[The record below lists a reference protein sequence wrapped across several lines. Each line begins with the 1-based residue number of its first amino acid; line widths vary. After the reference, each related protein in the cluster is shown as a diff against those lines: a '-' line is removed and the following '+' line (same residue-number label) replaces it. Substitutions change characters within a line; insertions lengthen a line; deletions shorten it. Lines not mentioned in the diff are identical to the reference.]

1 MPTGIYLHVYIQSKA
16 IKGKSI
22 FYWVISLQQIIPL
35 TPWKVIK
42 VILIYVLIKYAKN
55 THAISVFAQYTGI
68 LITDFTFLCF
78 VISFLCSLHKNR
90 FNSKNLCGTVSALW
104 KWHQEESFSMG
115 MRNLLVYCVYNSVFK
130 KGTNP
135 LFGEN
140 AGNCSK
146 GKKNMELKVSPVN
159 V

>member
-16 IKGKSI
+16 IKGKSV

-55 THAISVFAQYTGI
+55 THAVSVFAQYIGI

-90 FNSKNLCGTVSALW
+90 FNSKNLCGTIPEMKMALW
-104 KWHQEESFSMG
+104 RLFQYGYEEFIGILCLQQFSKKEPI
-115 MRNLLVYCVYNSVFK
+115 LCLVKMLGIVPREK
-130 KGTNP
+130 K
-135 LFGEN
+135 
-140 AGNCSK
+140 K
-146 GKKNMELKVSPVN
+146 MELKVRPVN
-159 V
+159 L